1 MSTASTRITI
11 DDVVARAVRRAGLD
25 DFGPPTW
32 REGLE
37 VLLGELNGDD
47 RVSDPGYE
55 AVIGRFV
62 DALWNRLRVIDYARR
77 HPEVRS
83 GEIRE
88 PLVILGMPRT
98 GTTVASYLLD
108 QDPAHRSLLNWEAP
122 DSIPPPTAATLRSD
136 PRCLAKMELNQ
147 KMVEGMRAAGIAPP
161 HWEDADG
168 PTECIFVQDQ
178 EFKALCWDAWQPN
191 DVYSDWLMQCD
202 MTSAYEYEQLVLQ
215 ILQSQAPGRWS
226 LKMPSHAMHIE
237 TLVATFPDVKMIWAH
252 RDPYKATGSLCST
265 VQMGHG
271 MLGFVD
277 HEAIGRT
284 SLKQMRAH
292 VERPL
297 RLRERIGDAQF
308 YDLHYANLMRDPI
321 GEMRAIYAWA
331 GEELAPEVEMRMKE
345 WLTARPQD
353 RFGPR
358 PYSLEQYGLTKKQLE
373 PVFAEY
379 LARFEIELEGG
390 E

>member
-1 MSTASTRITI
+1 MEIVPSWVQLSRTLQQFHGMRQIVRSAVFFI
-11 DDVVARAVRRAGLD
+11 DI
-25 DFGPPTW
+25 
-32 REGLE
+32 
-37 VLLGELNGDD
+37 GELRQRIQVVGLAAQHFPESLGRLVPLIKIPATSANAEKCP
-47 RVSDPGYE
+47 R
-55 AVIGRFV
+55 VIGLIRQVLPVQFQGILEFAQFQIAVGQFVAGTGIIILVWSRSHRFLKIRPRIMGLMLLHV
-62 DALWNRLRVIDYARR
+62 NLAANPVSRTILWVAL
-77 HPEVRS
+77 
-83 GEIRE
+83 
-88 PLVILGMPRT
+88 
-98 GTTVASYLLD
+98 
-108 QDPAHRSLLNWEAP
+108 
-122 DSIPPPTAATLRSD
+122 
-136 PRCLAKMELNQ
+136 
-147 KMVEGMRAAGIAPP
+147 
-161 HWEDADG
+161 
-168 PTECIFVQDQ
+168 
-178 EFKALCWDAWQPN
+178 
-191 DVYSDWLMQCD
+191 
-202 MTSAYEYEQLVLQ
+202 
-215 ILQSQAPGRWS
+215 
-226 LKMPSHAMHIE
+226 
-237 TLVATFPDVKMIWAH
+237 KMIWAH

-284 SLKQMRAH
+284 SLTQMRAH